1 MRILVFFG
9 FALLTGCGA
18 NRTNPPGVHSKCGTW
33 AEETEGEPFH
43 PPPRDYYVSAV
54 HGMQAENEGVQVDG
68 SGVRC
73 FKRKSITLETT
84 TEAAA
89 ELQAEVL
96 LRMERQCRHHGGNP
110 STSVKVNYGLSAV
123 NEWVCIRVPAE
134 AVHCEGSGQP

>member
-1 MRILVFFG
+1 MRTLVFLII
-9 FALLTGCGA
+9 ALLTGCGA
-18 NRTNPPGVHSKCGTW
+18 GQKNPPGVHSMCGTW
-33 AEETEGEPFH
+33 EEAEEGETFQ
-43 PPPRDYYVSAV
+43 PPPMEYYVSAV
-54 HGMQAENEGVQVDG
+54 HGVLAENEGVQADG

-73 FKRKSITLETT
+73 FKRKSITLESTS
-84 TEAAA
+84 EAAA